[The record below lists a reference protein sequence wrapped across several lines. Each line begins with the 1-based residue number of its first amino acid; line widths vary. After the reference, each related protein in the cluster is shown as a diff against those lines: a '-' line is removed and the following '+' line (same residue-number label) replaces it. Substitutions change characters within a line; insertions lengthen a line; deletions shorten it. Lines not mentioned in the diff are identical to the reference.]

1 MHGNCCERTAEWKD
15 MELSENCRAYQAGC
29 SATVAEEQ
37 GHSGGNCDKAEGNT
51 QSPSER
57 GGDTKVCKTWKE
69 GVAKVQDADVASE
82 KSNSERTWM
91 ESENIQHEQLSDLL

>member
-1 MHGNCCERTAEWKD
+1 MEIVVKGLPSGRTWNYQRIAEHIKQD
-15 MELSENCRAYQAGC
+15 VLRLLQKNRD
-29 SATVAEEQ
+29 TVEEIVTRQ
-37 GHSGGNCDKAEGNT
+37 KG